1 MGEGVQSRKLEK
13 QVEVEGKELFR
24 SASRG
29 NDGRTSAL
37 YEPQSSNEER
47 DYFSNLPKLA
57 IKGIIKYLD
66 DESLFACYQ
75 FVIMPVPHQ
84 PALLIGATTLGR
96 IHIWG
101 LDDGRQFPHFRVLS
115 GHESVINS
123 LATSTKSSKP
133 QTPDERCLFVSG
145 SYDNTVRLWNAL
157 TGQCLRV
164 FVVPN
169 CTAVAFC
176 DDWIISG
183 DLQGNIHTHQI
194 DGVLSRSV
202 RKCRHPPVEIHYD
215 GKWIVSVSTEYITI
229 FNTED
234 HTSTTE
240 IQSMFPK
247 GYECVIIDLVA
258 GEIIYC
264 TEYNLHVYNL
274 KAQKDFP
281 FQIEF
286 GEFGRR
292 LVDIK
297 AVETFIFAAMV
308 DDEILL
314 FDRRNRT
321 LIHKI
326 AELPYPSV
334 SKSNL
339 AVTESRQTLLYI
351 RTGVIFPSADRMYV
365 ISVKQ
370 PN

>member
-1 MGEGVQSRKLEK
+1 
-13 QVEVEGKELFR
+13 
-24 SASRG
+24 
-29 NDGRTSAL
+29 
-37 YEPQSSNEER
+37 
-47 DYFSNLPKLA
+47 
-57 IKGIIKYLD
+57 
-66 DESLFACYQ
+66 
-75 FVIMPVPHQ
+75 
-84 PALLIGATTLGR
+84 
-96 IHIWG
+96 
-101 LDDGRQFPHFRVLS
+101 DGRQFPHFRVLS

-274 KAQKDFP
+274 KA
-281 FQIEF
+281 
-286 GEFGRR
+286 
-292 LVDIK
+292 
-297 AVETFIFAAMV
+297 
-308 DDEILL
+308 
-314 FDRRNRT
+314 
-321 LIHKI
+321 
-326 AELPYPSV
+326 
-334 SKSNL
+334 
-339 AVTESRQTLLYI
+339 
-351 RTGVIFPSADRMYV
+351 
-365 ISVKQ
+365 
-370 PN
+370 